1 MTRGARLDVTAR
13 QHSMLAAAAAHANAH
28 EIRCAMRQRK
38 RRAKTRRLIACVA
51 LAAKRLLIV
60 ARKTI
65 GLPGAKIQAVGK
77 QIIQLVHILF
87 DRRILARRLRPI
99 FRHAAQQITTGELRR
114 GFGVTRLAE
123 IIGVAGGAITRGV
136 IGAHQALVLLR
147 PIRHAMRQ
155 GQHGFHARV
164 AGLAGVRG
172 FHLVVA
178 GIAGSHGGQISDARR
193 FRLLDAGVAG
203 RAFELLS
210 RDMLFMAEHN
220 IFAVGQGK
228 CFEIIDVGVAEF
240 TIVGIL
246 AFDFRMAAGTFGV
259 FGKQ

>member
-1 MTRGARLDVTAR
+1 
-13 QHSMLAAAAAHANAH
+13 MLAAAAARANAH

-38 RRAKTRRLIACVA
+38 RRAKTRRLIARVA
-51 LAAKRLLIV
+51 LGAKRLLIV

-65 GLPGAKIQAVGK
+65 GLLGAKIQAVRE
-77 QIIQLVHILF
+77 QIIQLMHILF
-87 DRRILARRLRPI
+87 DCGILARGLRPV
-99 FRHAAQQITTGELRR
+99 FRHAAQQIAGGELRR
-114 GFGVTRLAE
+114 GLGVTRLAE
-123 IIGVAGGAITRGV
+123 IIRVAGSAITRGM
-136 IGAHQALVLLR
+136 IGAYQALVLLR

-155 GQHGFHARV
+155 RQHGFHARV

-178 GIAGSHGGQISDARR
+178 GIAGSHDGQISNARR

-210 RDMLFMAEHN
+210 RDVLLVAEHD

-228 CFEIIDVGVAEF
+228 RFEIVDVCVAEF
-240 TIVGIL
+240 TIVGVL